1 MQIRSLE
8 IRSFDPQSFVAKQH
22 QIVITETLLLHI
34 VAREKEKGNL
44 KFNFLQ
50 QKLFKLNQKR
60 TKKDK
65 KVMHTVGINWTTK
78 NTNSK

>member
-1 MQIRSLE
+1 
-8 IRSFDPQSFVAKQH
+8 
-22 QIVITETLLLHI
+22 LLLHI